1 VKLLVVLKEW
11 LKKYLENQ
19 ALIRLLCEEVD
30 SFKELSLVA
39 ADIRYEAITL
49 EHVSVSKTISRC
61 NRVAR
66 ALAKAAQA
74 KEDLEIWIP
83 FLQTLVLFD
92 ITS

>member
-1 VKLLVVLKEW
+1 MKLLVVLKEW

-30 SFKELSLVA
+30 KELSLVA
-39 ADIRYEAITL
+39 ADIRYEVITL